1 MAFELKNVVPW
12 GRNLEEYVNMF
23 HLSSNDLNR
32 RIVSFGDGPASF
44 NFEMSRLHKKITS
57 LDPIYQFSKA
67 EIHQRIMETKTTIIE
82 QTQKNFE
89 NFVWKNIKDL
99 QDLEQIRMEA
109 MKMFLQD
116 FDLGKAV
123 DRYIAHQLPNKTP
136 FENLTFELGLSSHFL
151 LLYSQLGLDFHIASI
166 EEMLRVCEE
175 VRIFP
180 IVNLNSERS
189 ELLDQIINHFQ
200 NEYQPAIEKVNYEF
214 QKGGNEMLKITRK

>member
-23 HLSSNDLNR
+23 HLTADDMNKS
-32 RIVSFGDGPASF
+32 IISFGDGPASF
-44 NFEMSRLHKKITS
+44 NSEMRSLHKKIIS

-99 QDLEQIRMEA
+99 QNLEKIRMDA
-109 MKMFLQD
+109 MNLFLQD
-116 FDLGKAV
+116 FDLGKKV
-123 DRYIAHQLPNKTP
+123 DRYIAHQLPNKT
-136 FENLTFELGLSSHFL
+136 TFDDLSFDLGLSSHFL
-151 LLYSQLGLDFHIASI
+151 LLYSQLGLDFHLASI
-166 EEMLRVCEE
+166 KEMLRVCKE

-180 IVNLNSERS
+180 LVNLNSEPS
-189 ELLDQIINHFQ
+189 ELLNKVIDHFQ
-200 NEYQPAIEKVNYEF
+200 KEYVPTIENVNYEF
-214 QKGGNEMLKITRK
+214 QKGGNEMLRITRI